1 VTDAWD
7 SPEAKA
13 ARIAQAEALRQQAG
27 KGGLRFEA
35 YLPPDLAEWLLSLI
49 ERGVATLNRTPTFA
63 ANCSAARF
71 KPRSTIRALP
81 SPAMKWEKHLRD
93 LCDTPVMEAACLAE
107 NGVMRRRTPPT
118 GIIVN
123 DLLLPE
129 PGLKHPLILYN
140 REHTIERLTPR
151 YGFGEAGH
159 EG

>member
-49 ERGVATLNRTPTFA
+49 ERDVATLNRTPTFA
-63 ANCSAARF
+63 ANCSAVRF

-81 SPAMKWEKHLRD
+81 SPAMKWRSI
-93 LCDTPVMEAACLAE
+93 C
-107 NGVMRRRTPPT
+107 
-118 GIIVN
+118 GIYVT
-123 DLLLPE
+123 
-129 PGLKHPLILYN
+129 H
-140 REHTIERLTPR
+140 R
-151 YGFGEAGH
+151 
-159 EG
+159 